1 VKQPLTNVAAS
12 VRQRLLNLAQE
23 RGEEFQ
29 SLLIR
34 YANER
39 LIYRLAAS
47 AHVDDF
53 ILKGAMLLYV
63 WSPYP
68 FRATQDVDLLGRG
81 AVTAERLV
89 DVFRGLCASKV
100 ADDGLNFQADTVRV
114 GLIRQDDEYG
124 GFRVK
129 LQAKLTAARLDLQ
142 VDVGVG
148 DAVAQLSTI
157 DYPTLLEFPAPRL
170 RAYSR
175 EAAIAEKFHAMVD
188 HGFENSRMKDFFD
201 VWALSREFAFDG
213 GALAAAIGATF
224 DRRGT
229 PIPASTPVA
238 FTPPFA
244 ADPTKAKQW
253 KAFLVRARVRKQPPP
268 FEVVLARVAEF
279 LQPVAE
285 AARLRAMVRTTWTA
299 GGPWRTPAS

>member
-12 VRQRLLNLAQE
+12 VRQRLLNLAQK

-63 WSPYP
+63 WSPHP

-81 AVTAERLV
+81 AVTVERLL
-89 DVFRGLCASKV
+89 DVFRGLCTAKV
-100 ADDGLNFQADTVRV
+100 ADDGLAFQADTVRV
-114 GLIRQDDEYG
+114 GLIRQEDEYG

-129 LQAKLTAARLDLQ
+129 LQAKLTAARIDLQ

-188 HGFENSRMKDFFD
+188 HGLENSRMKDFFD

-213 GALAAAIGATF
+213 TALAAAIGATF
-224 DRRGT
+224 GRRGT
-229 PIPASTPVA
+229 PIPAATPVA
-238 FTPPFA
+238 FTPAFT
-244 ADPTKAKQW
+244 ADPTKTKQW
-253 KAFLVRARVRKQPPP
+253 KAFLVRSRVRMEPPP

-285 AARLRAMVRTTWTA
+285 VARGRAVVRSTWPP
-299 GGPWRTPAS
+299 GGPWSTQGS